1 MSSDLPTSKAGFA
14 KARREP
20 LHPAH
25 EACIGLGSNLGESLR
40 ILQVAWAQLREHPAI
55 QPVALSSPYRSE
67 PVGMDST
74 RWFINAAAL
83 VRTTLTP
90 PVLLEVLQSIEAR
103 FGRVRPVQGSGYLDR
118 TLDLDLLLY
127 DDFVSYSD
135 GLVVPHPRLHQRL
148 FVLEPLAEI
157 AGDWIHPVR
166 GQRVGDLLA
175 KLLEID
181 KNQKV
186 ERFLWP
192 G

>member
-1 MSSDLPTSKAGFA
+1 MSSGLPTSKVGSATVP
-14 KARREP
+14 RES
-20 LHPAH
+20 LHPFH

-40 ILQVAWAQLREHPAI
+40 ILGVAWTQLLEHPAI
-55 QPVALSSPYRSE
+55 HPVALSSPCRSE

-90 PVLLEVLQSIEAR
+90 PVLLEVLQSIETR
-103 FGRVRPVQGSGYLDR
+103 QGRIRPAPGIGYQDR

-127 DDFVSYSD
+127 DDFVFYSE
-135 GLVVPHPRLHQRL
+135 GLIVPHPRLHQRL

-157 AGDWIHPVR
+157 AGDWMHPVR

-175 KLLEID
+175 NLLEID
-181 KNQKV
+181 KKQKV
-186 ERFLWP
+186 VRFSWP
-192 G
+192 D